1 MSRDST
7 TQGMIRKSFFWIAL
21 LTIFIF
27 AIELVTPQ
35 GVGEA
40 ILYVGVILLGLSSKN
55 RKIIYVTV
63 IVSSLLTIAGYFLSP
78 PSIESWKSILNR
90 SFAVIVFLVVAFV
103 GLKRIQIEENL
114 LNSEEQY
121 RNVLDNLMEG
131 AQIIGFDWRYL
142 YVNDEVAKQGRQTKE
157 NLIGRTMMEIYPGIE
172 DTAVYTTIKR
182 CMEERT
188 SHMMEN
194 EFTYPDGDKGWF
206 ELSIQ
211 PVEEGVFILSND
223 ITERKRNE
231 IALLKLN
238 AELELRIFERTAHL
252 NLTNEHLKKELLH
265 RQQAE
270 LRYRSLFEQSNDA
283 VFILDLQGNHIMVN
297 HHAADMLGYTVEEI
311 QQLSYADLSTETEK
325 SEQVMN
331 RLLAGEQIPLFER
344 LFRKKS
350 GEVFPVEINVELVQ
364 DDLGTPLHIQSIVR
378 DITKRKKI
386 EEAINRRN
394 KMLSD
399 LHQITLDLLKQESLK
414 QLLERVVEL
423 STEFLDANYGEIMFV
438 ENNNL
443 IVKSATE
450 NAKHLIG
457 EVINQQ
463 EAMLSWQAVETR
475 QPVVLKDY
483 SIWKYRRAVYDE
495 ISLYAVADF
504 PILNGD
510 ECLGVL
516 ALGRDKPNYEFS
528 EEQIQFGGLF
538 ASLTALIIINSQ
550 LGEILRQRS
559 IHDSLTGLFNR
570 RYMEET
576 LKQEIS
582 RAIRQ
587 KHPLG
592 VIMLDIDHFKNF
604 NDSFGHQ
611 AGDSLLGQ
619 LGQFLQTNIRLEDT
633 ACRYGGEEF
642 LLIMPNV
649 SLETM
654 QKRAELLREGASKL
668 HWEEETTTV
677 SFGIAIY
684 PQHGKD
690 IESLIRSADRALY
703 QAKQNGRNR
712 VEVAK

>member
-1 MSRDST
+1 
-7 TQGMIRKSFFWIAL
+7 MIRKSFFWIAL